1 MKTCVIQTR
10 PGIGD
15 MCIFLPYIHIIAKKT
30 NSKICLVTKSRSRA
44 KQFLFLDPYVQKII
58 YLDEDLKKN
67 KLEIVKFLKQEK
79 FNSVYIMQF
88 GFKFYLFSKLAGIK
102 AIFSYGFLKKNVSI
116 TGFIDKKV
124 RDWLNISKELLE
136 KKCKIYLKTENKSKK
151 NIVIGIGGSGKNKK
165 WPIENY
171 IQLIAQ
177 LKRNFKDHKFIIA
190 GGHEELGDA
199 ELIKKAFSEE
209 IISICNMNIKDSL
222 EIIDGSRFFVGND
235 TGFMHLCASLN
246 MKSFGLFGDTPSNYA
261 EYNNDI
267 VAVMP
272 KGYSIV
278 KHNDNAMKLITVDH
292 TLNIIMDKISV

>member
-1 MKTCVIQTR
+1 MKTCIIQTR

-15 MCIFLPYIHIIAKKT
+15 MCIFLPYIHLIAKKT
-30 NSKICLVTKSRSRA
+30 NSKISLVTKSRSRA
-44 KQFLFLDPYVQKII
+44 KQFLFSDPYVQKII
-58 YLDEDLKKN
+58 YLDEDLKKE

-136 KKCKIYLKTENKSKK
+136 KKCKIYLKTENKEKK
-151 NIVIGIGGSGKNKK
+151 NIVIGIGGSGENKK
-165 WPIENY
+165 WSIENY
-171 IQLIAQ
+171 IQLIAK
-177 LKRNFKDHKFIIA
+177 LKKKFKDYKFIIA

-199 ELIKKAFSEE
+199 ELIKKAFGEE
-209 IISICNMNIKDSL
+209 IISICKMNIKDSL

-272 KGYSIV
+272 KGYSVV
-278 KHNDNAMKLITVDH
+278 KHNDNAMELITVDH
-292 TLNIIMDKISV
+292 ALNIIMDKISI